1 MTQTTMIK
9 PEDVKQLRDQ
19 TGAGIMDCKRAL
31 EESEGDV
38 DKAVA
43 WLRAKG
49 LSTAA
54 KKAGREAREG
64 VVTSYIHHG
73 GRLGVLL
80 ELNCETDFVARTDDF
95 QQLARELAMQV
106 AGLGPLFVSRED
118 VPADALDEKRRA
130 FSDEA
135 AAEGRPADRIGDIV
149 EGKLNKWLES
159 VVLLEQPYRD
169 TDKKVADLIT
179 ESVAQAGREHPRR
192 ALRPDGGWRDGRRA
206 GRRGGRLAWSGGPR
220 PTHGAI
226 AGCC

>member
-9 PEDVKQLRDQ
+9 PQDVKQLRDQ

-31 EESEGDV
+31 EESAGDV

-106 AGLGPLFVSRED
+106 AGLGPLYVSRDD

-169 TDKKVADLIT
+169 TDRKVADLIT
-179 ESVAQAGREHPRR
+179 ESVAKLGENIRVARFARMAVGETTGEQ
-192 ALRPDGGWRDGRRA
+192 DGEA
-206 GRRGGRLAWSGGPR
+206 A
-220 PTHGAI
+220 
-226 AGCC
+226 

>member
-9 PEDVKQLRDQ
+9 PEDVKSLRDQ

-38 DKAVA
+38 DKAVV

-49 LSTAA
+49 LSAAA

-95 QQLARELAMQV
+95 QQLARELAIQV
-106 AGLGPLFVSRED
+106 AGFEPLYVSRDD
-118 VPADALDEKRRA
+118 VPEDALEAKRRA
-130 FSDEA
+130 FADEA
-135 AAEGRPADRIGDIV
+135 TAEGRPADRLGDIV
-149 EGKLNKWLES
+149 DGKLAKWLEA
-159 VVLLEQPYRD
+159 VVLLEQRYRD
-169 TDKKVADLIT
+169 TEQKVGDLIT
-179 ESVAQAGREHPRR
+179 EKIALLGENIRVARFARMAVGESVDEQ
-192 ALRPDGGWRDGRRA
+192 DGEEA
-206 GRRGGRLAWSGGPR
+206 A
-220 PTHGAI
+220 
-226 AGCC
+226 

>member
-1 MTQTTMIK
+1 MIK

-31 EESEGDV
+31 EESDGDV
-38 DKAVA
+38 EKAVA

-73 GRLGVLL
+73 ARLGVLL

-106 AGLGPLFVSRED
+106 AGLGPLYVSRED
-118 VPADALDEKRRA
+118 VPVEALEDKRQA
-130 FSDEA
+130 FSEEA

-149 EGKLNKWLES
+149 DGKLNKWLES

-169 TDKKVADLIT
+169 TDRKVADLIT
-179 ESVAQAGREHPRR
+179 DAVAKLGENIRVARFARMAVGESAGEQ
-192 ALRPDGGWRDGRRA
+192 DGEEA
-206 GRRGGRLAWSGGPR
+206 A
-220 PTHGAI
+220 
-226 AGCC
+226 